1 MRPTAPQ
8 TSQNTKKWMWTL
20 SILLFVG
27 LLGFSIMF
35 FLLNKNIDPLDPAND
50 IEILEQRFV
59 WRERADLW
67 LGVFLTLYLLG
78 NVVLLY
84 QILSKRIV
92 LPIKSWSLYF
102 VSQLAVML
110 AGSLPFGLL
119 DRYFLQDYLLAPVPA
134 AASLTLLF
142 VIGLVA
148 LYSTKRKLSQPQ

>member
-8 TSQNTKKWMWTL
+8 ASQNPKKWMLAL

-27 LLGFSIMF
+27 LLGFCIMF

-50 IEILEQRFV
+50 VEILKQRFV
-59 WRERADLW
+59 WRERADRW
-67 LGVFLTLYLLG
+67 LAVFLTLYLLG

-84 QILSKRIV
+84 QMISKRIA
-92 LPIKSWSLYF
+92 LSIKSWSLYF

-110 AGSLPFGLL
+110 ASSLPFGLL
-119 DRYFLQDYLLAPVPA
+119 DRYFIHDYLLAPVSA

-148 LYSTKRKLSQPQ
+148 LYSIKRKLSQPL